1 MDFDQLTTFIEV
13 ATQGNFS
20 RAGEKVLRS
29 QPAVSAQIRQIENEY
44 GEKLFD
50 RTKKAVRL
58 TPAGE
63 LLFDYA
69 QRLLALRNESLR
81 AIADHGSVT
90 RGVLSIGANETTF
103 LYVLPEMLGQYRRQ
117 FPRVRTSIY
126 RNFSQKVLEKVE
138 DGAVELGV
146 VTLPIKVPSLKVIR
160 LFRDP
165 LIWIAAPDNPLAAQK
180 VVTLSEVAEQELIM
194 HKVGSLR
201 RLMDAQMR
209 PYRPR
214 LRVTMEL
221 TSASI
226 VKKFVASGFGVS
238 LISASFAQEEIK
250 AGQLVVLRV
259 DEVQDWR
266 ELGLVYHRDRSL
278 SQAAKAFLE
287 VARKSLGKMQA
298 SKDKVSREE
307 VSK

>member
-29 QPAVSAQIRQIENEY
+29 QPAVSAQIRQLEIEY
-44 GEKLFD
+44 GERLFD
-50 RTKKAVRL
+50 RTKKSVRL

-81 AIADHGSVT
+81 AIADQGNVT

-103 LYVLPEMLGQYRRQ
+103 LYVLPEILAQYRRQ
-117 FPRVRTSIY
+117 YPKVRTSIY

-138 DGAVELGV
+138 DGALELGV
-146 VTLPIKVPSLKVIR
+146 VTLPIKVPSLKVMR

-165 LIWIAAPDNPLAAQK
+165 LIWIAAPDNPLATQK
-180 VVTLSEVAEQELIM
+180 KVALSDIAEQDLVM

-209 PYRPR
+209 PFKPR
-214 LRVTMEL
+214 LKVTMEL
-221 TSASI
+221 TSAAV
-226 VKKFVASGFGVS
+226 VKKFVALGFGVS
-238 LISASFAQEEIK
+238 LISASFVQEEVK
-250 AGQLVVLRV
+250 LGKLVVLPV
-259 DEVQDWR
+259 EETQDWR

-287 VARKSLGKMQA
+287 IARKNAGKSPDSA
-298 SKDKVSREE
+298 G
-307 VSK
+307 